1 MTTRIA
7 YRVCLGLLVLL
18 SACSAP
24 LKSDLPVDQVY
35 RLAPAVSAN
44 VPRSTANLYLPLVA
58 VSPALDSDRIT
69 LIKPGYQQDFIAN
82 SRWPDDLSGYL
93 HAVMLD
99 ALSRSG
105 GFESVS
111 DQLLGNAG
119 QYKLLLRVAA
129 FQAEYPP
136 DGKGNAAV
144 AVALES
150 ILVRVADQRVMG
162 QHRYANR
169 QENIPVSTGK
179 IVDAMNQALGAVIAS
194 LAADASRDVS
204 DR

>member
-7 YRVCLGLLVLL
+7 YRVCLGLWVLL

-35 RLAPAVSAN
+35 RLAPAVSTN
-44 VPRSTANLYLPLVA
+44 IPGSNANLYLPTVA

-82 SRWPDDLSGYL
+82 SRWPDDLSAYL

-119 QYKLLLRVAA
+119 QYKLLLRVSA

-136 DGKGNAAV
+136 EGKGNAAV

-150 ILVRVADQRVMG
+150 ILVRVSDQRVMG
-162 QHRYANR
+162 QHRYTSR

-179 IVDAMNQALGAVIAS
+179 IVEAMNQALGAVIAS